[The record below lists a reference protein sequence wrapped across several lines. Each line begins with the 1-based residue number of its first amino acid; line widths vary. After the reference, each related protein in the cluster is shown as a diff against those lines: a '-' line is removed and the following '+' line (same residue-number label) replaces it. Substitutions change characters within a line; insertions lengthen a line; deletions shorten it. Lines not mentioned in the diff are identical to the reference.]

1 VDKLL
6 VYWGLDANF
15 VWTIFAIL
23 TNDSNLRKFYA
34 ANEDVV
40 LAIHHLR
47 RDYLFGSLSLTD
59 LPSDPWQLFESW
71 FKQLQEAELPSWF
84 ELNAMTLSTST
95 EGNTTTRIAGAQN
108 TVGVSSRV
116 VLLKHVDL
124 GGFTFFTNYE
134 SEKGQQI
141 SLQPRVALHF
151 FWPIFDRQ
159 VRVEGLAVKTSA
171 EVSDAY
177 FAARPRSS
185 QLGAIAS
192 PQSRPIDDET
202 KLEQAVRDLELQFE
216 GKSIPRPENWGGYC
230 VIPNMFEFW
239 QGKPSRLHDRFQ
251 YRKNE
256 STSSWSVTRLAP

>member
-1 VDKLL
+1 V
-6 VYWGLDANF
+6 
-15 VWTIFAIL
+15 I
-23 TNDSNLRKFYA
+23 
-34 ANEDVV
+34 

-47 RDYLFGSLSLTD
+47 RDYLFGSLSLRD
-59 LPSDPWQLFESW
+59 LPIDPWQLFESW
-71 FKQLQEAELPSWF
+71 FQQLQETELPSWF
-84 ELNAMTLSTST
+84 ELNAMTLSTSSVQNAT
-95 EGNTTTRIAGAQN
+95 VQNAAVQNAAGP
-108 TVGVSSRV
+108 SSRI
-116 VLLKHVDL
+116 VLLKHIDS

-159 VRVEGLAVKTSA
+159 VRVEGLAEKTSA

-192 PQSRPIDDET
+192 PQSQPIDDEA
-202 KLEQAVRDLELQFE
+202 KLEQTVRDLELQFE
-216 GKSIPRPENWGGYC
+216 GKSIPRPENWGGYR
-230 VIPNMFEFW
+230 VVPDMFEFW

-256 STSSWSVTRLAP
+256 LTSSWSVTRLAP

>member
-1 VDKLL
+1 MFH
-6 VYWGLDANF
+6 GLADNLGW
-15 VWTIFAIL
+15 VIFAIL
-23 TNDSNLRKFYA
+23 TNELLSCKFYA
-34 ANEDVV
+34 ITEDVI

-47 RDYLFGSLSLTD
+47 RDYLFGSLSLKD

-71 FKQLQEAELPSWF
+71 FQQLQEAELPSWF
-84 ELNAMTLSTST
+84 ELNAMTLSTSSV
-95 EGNTTTRIAGAQN
+95 QN
-108 TVGVSSRV
+108 TKVQNPAEQNATVHSSAGPSSRI
-116 VLLKHVDL
+116 VLLKHIDL

-159 VRVEGLAVKTSA
+159 VRVEGLAEKTSA

-192 PQSRPIDDET
+192 PQSQAIDDEA

-216 GKSIPRPENWGGYC
+216 GRSIPRPENWGGYR
-230 VIPNMFEFW
+230 VVPDMFEFW

-256 STSSWSVTRLAP
+256 LTSSWSVTRLAP